1 MWLRT
6 LAKRQFYLSGVR
18 RTMICNTL
26 QPLDRVEIA
35 KETARRANVR
45 ADEVNAVYF
54 TDNIEMNSTL
64 TRHLRHVLIASGIAA
79 LLAACSATRLLNTLV
94 PESGFKVTQ
103 DIAFGAS
110 ARDKLDV
117 YRPADATSITA
128 PKPVVV
134 FFYGGAW
141 DSGDK
146 SGYLFV
152 AEALTSRGYVVVI
165 PDYRLYPEITFPAY
179 MDDAALAVKWT
190 FDNIAQHGG
199 DPDKVFVMGHSA
211 GAQLAA
217 LVAYDGTYL
226 DRIGIDKRRIRGVVS
241 LAGPLDFLPLTEAK
255 MEFIFP
261 LPVRAASQPI
271 NFITG
276 KEPPTLLLHG
286 TADTRVGIHNSRNL
300 ATRIA
305 ERGGTAEVT
314 FYPDMSHVG
323 ILVALAAPLRNGK
336 SVLDRVAKF
345 IDEQVAAKR

>member
-1 MWLRT
+1 MAWASTWQENLGEFSRT
-6 LAKRQFYLSGVR
+6 RNGCASFL
-18 RTMICNTL
+18 
-26 QPLDRVEIA
+26 
-35 KETARRANVR
+35 
-45 ADEVNAVYF
+45 
-54 TDNIEMNSTL
+54 TDNIDMNPTL
-64 TRHLRHVLIASGIAA
+64 FRRLRLVLVASAIAS
-79 LLAACSATRLLNTLV
+79 LLAACSVTRLLNTFV

-117 YRPADATSITA
+117 YRPADATSTTA
-128 PKPVVV
+128 LKPVVV

-146 SGYLFV
+146 GGYLFV
-152 AEALTSRGYVVVI
+152 AEALTSRGFVVVI

-179 MDDAALAVKWT
+179 MDDAALAVKWA

-199 DPDKVFVMGHSA
+199 NPDKLFVMGHSA

-226 DRIGIDKRRIRGVVS
+226 DRVGIDKRRIRGVVS

-271 NFITG
+271 NFVTG

-300 ATRIA
+300 AARIA

-323 ILVALAAPLRNGK
+323 ILLAMAAPLR
-336 SVLDRVAKF
+336 SSRPVLDRVAKF
-345 IDEQVAAKR
+345 IDQQAEKP

>member
-1 MWLRT
+1 MNPTLSCRLRQLLVVT
-6 LAKRQFYLSGVR
+6 
-18 RTMICNTL
+18 
-26 QPLDRVEIA
+26 
-35 KETARRANVR
+35 
-45 ADEVNAVYF
+45 
-54 TDNIEMNSTL
+54 
-64 TRHLRHVLIASGIAA
+64 GIAA
-79 LLAACSATRLLNTLV
+79 LLSACSATRLLNTLV

-103 DIAFGAS
+103 DIAYGTL
-110 ARDKLDV
+110 ARNKLDV
-117 YRPADATSITA
+117 YRPVDSTVA
-128 PKPVVV
+128 PALKPVVV

-146 SGYLFV
+146 GGYLFA
-152 AEALTSRGYVVVI
+152 AEALTSRGYMVVV
-165 PDYRLYPEITFPAY
+165 PDYRLYPEITFPTY

-199 DPDKVFVMGHSA
+199 DPGKIFTMGHSA

-217 LVAYDGTYL
+217 LVAFDATYL
-226 DRIGIDKRRIRGVVS
+226 GRVGIDKRRIRGVVS
-241 LAGPLDFLPLTEAK
+241 LAGPMDFLPLTEEK
-255 MEFIFP
+255 MEYIFP

-271 NFITG
+271 NYITG

-314 FYPDMSHVG
+314 FYPDMGHVG
-323 ILVALAAPLRNGK
+323 ILIALAAPLRSDK
-336 SVLDRVAKF
+336 PVLDRVAKF

>member
-1 MWLRT
+1 
-6 LAKRQFYLSGVR
+6 
-18 RTMICNTL
+18 
-26 QPLDRVEIA
+26 
-35 KETARRANVR
+35 
-45 ADEVNAVYF
+45 
-54 TDNIEMNSTL
+54 MNPTL
-64 TRHLRHVLIASGIAA
+64 TRRLRHVLITSGIAT
-79 LLAACSATRLLNTLV
+79 LLAACSATGLLNTLV
-94 PESGFKVTQ
+94 PESGFKVTR
-103 DIAFGAS
+103 DVAFS
-110 ARDKLDV
+110 AVPRDKLDV
-117 YRPADATSITA
+117 YRPVDSTPTTSL
-128 PKPVVV
+128 KPVVV

-146 SGYLFV
+146 GGYLFV
-152 AEALTSRGYVVVI
+152 AEALTSRGYVVVV
-165 PDYRLYPEITFPAY
+165 PNYRLYPEITFPAY

-190 FDNIAQHGG
+190 INNIAQFGG

-226 DRIGIDKRRIRGVVS
+226 DRVGIDKRRIRGVVS

-314 FYPDMSHVG
+314 FYPDMGHVG
-323 ILVALAAPLRNGK
+323 ILVALAAPLRSGK
-336 SVLDRVAKF
+336 PVLDRVAKF
-345 IDEQVAAKR
+345 IDQQAERP